1 MRLYRLSKFLTH
13 IRLLTRSFDSMFS
26 ISLPL
31 SRWRY
36 ITSDRRIFRLFL
48 SHFIPLYI
56 PYCCQYN
63 FLRSILGRFEF
74 ILYLICSNTFSLR
87 SILSCSCASYLLR
100 ISGVICCRQQTLLQ
114 EDTALTCSCVGVT
127 NVIIP
132 YPPSMITA
140 EVTAN
145 PVYRRRDI
153 SHTLIT
159 ETKLQMI
166 LLQIYP
172 HS

>member
-1 MRLYRLSKFLTH
+1 M
-13 IRLLTRSFDSMFS
+13 
-26 ISLPL
+26 
-31 SRWRY
+31 
-36 ITSDRRIFRLFL
+36 
-48 SHFIPLYI
+48 
-56 PYCCQYN
+56 
-63 FLRSILGRFEF
+63 
-74 ILYLICSNTFSLR
+74 
-87 SILSCSCASYLLR
+87 
-100 ISGVICCRQQTLLQ
+100 LLQ

-132 YPPSMITA
+132 YPPSMIAA

-166 LLQIYP
+166 PYRFTRILKPYFFASPFCIQGNK
-172 HS
+172 SS